1 MSSVLAVKS
10 DVIGIN
16 SSRILSEI
24 GKIDTILPFLKEVH
38 ALPFY
43 KKRSY
48 RKRPIKYFNHKKQQP
63 IESFKIRNDFL
74 VTTEK

>member
-1 MSSVLAVKS
+1 MSSTLAVKS

-16 SSRILSEI
+16 SSTILSEI
-24 GKIDTILPFLKEVH
+24 GKIDTILPFLKVVH
-38 ALPFY
+38 AIPFY
-43 KKRSY
+43 KKRFY

-74 VTTEK
+74 VKTEK